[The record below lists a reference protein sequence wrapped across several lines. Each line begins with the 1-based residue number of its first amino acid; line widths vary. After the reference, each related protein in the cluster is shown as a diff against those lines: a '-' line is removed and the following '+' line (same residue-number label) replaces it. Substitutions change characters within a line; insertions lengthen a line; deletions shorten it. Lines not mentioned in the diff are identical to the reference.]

1 MVLWRADQQSYVFFA
16 CFSIQES
23 FGSKEFEVQNQ
34 SSSELLSNLRHPNF
48 DSNSVLVIE
57 HDGCGPYCHFAPPI
71 GGPAAP
77 NDEMRHDIAQ
87 RRNSSFASFVPEVLP
102 IQLPTGKEA
111 LLDAASPVITRP
123 KVSATANLSRGTNSK
138 SAKTHQERSLEKV
151 DADDRRGRE

>member
-1 MVLWRADQQSYVFFA
+1 MRLRPTSYVLFA

-23 FGSKEFEVQNQ
+23 FGAKEFEVQNQ
-34 SSSELLSNLRHPNF
+34 SSSVLLSDLRHPNF
-48 DSNSVLVIE
+48 ESNSVLVIE
-57 HDGCGPYCHFAPPI
+57 HDGCGPYSHFAFPI

-111 LLDAASPVITRP
+111 LLDAASPVVTRP
-123 KVSATANLSRGTNSK
+123 KVSDTASLSRGTNSNT
-138 SAKTHQERSLEKV
+138 AKKHQERSLEKV
-151 DADDRRGRE
+151 DMNNRDGQE